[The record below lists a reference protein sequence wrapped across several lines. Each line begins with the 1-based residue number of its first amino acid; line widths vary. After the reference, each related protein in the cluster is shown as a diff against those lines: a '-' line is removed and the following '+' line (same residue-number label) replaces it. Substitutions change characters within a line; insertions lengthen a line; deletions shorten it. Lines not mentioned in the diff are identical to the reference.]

1 MDFYRKTTLGLFDSS
16 QKSFEIPVYQRA
28 YSWEKEQWQT
38 FLNDLLE
45 QIEGENN
52 YFYGNI
58 LLETVK
64 KDLKY
69 EIIDGQ
75 QRLTTLTI
83 FIRSILNV
91 LKKRENDLDDFDF
104 QTKENIFLKN
114 GGNIKLRPVEYDRA
128 CFDSLIIENHE
139 KFETNTPSQ
148 VRMKE
153 AKFFF
158 ITQLEKLNTD
168 ILLKVLVKIEM
179 TDLTIIELE
188 GKKDSALMFEL
199 ENNRGKDLTNMEKIK
214 SYFMYQMYVYSDP
227 EQTESNI
234 EYVSNIFKS
243 IYLLI
248 NDFKKINEDSVLI
261 YHNNAYVKGYNYRT
275 LEDVK
280 EIFKKSDDKID
291 WIKTYISELHTSF
304 SNMKKFE
311 NSTNFY
317 ALKLNEINAPAFVY
331 PFVIKGYK
339 YFGDDSMKLNTLF
352 NIIEVLTF
360 RSKLINSRANIQE
373 RLNSILLNFQG
384 DLLNLKYEIKSKL
397 NESWY
402 WSDANTKNYLNGGMY
417 GNNVLN
423 YLLWEYENSIQN
435 KGYSIKNFNLENEQI
450 EHISPQTPTDGEAI
464 ATGYDLNE
472 NGKYSED
479 FFTKH
484 LNSLGNLMLISGSH
498 NASIGNKAFK
508 NKLNSYNANPLLN
521 QQAEIKNFIIL
532 ESESV
537 FWKTKS
543 VEKRHK
549 KIVNF
554 AIARWSFDD
563 IDTKYLDSEL
573 IIL

>member
-64 KDLKY
+64 KDVKY
-69 EIIDGQ
+69 EVIDGQ

-91 LKKRENDLDDFDF
+91 LKKRKVELEGFDF

-128 CFDSLIIENHE
+128 CYDSLIIDNQNN
-139 KFETNTPSQ
+139 FETNTPSQ
-148 VRMKE
+148 VRIKE
-153 AKFFF
+153 AKNFF
-158 ITQLEKLNTD
+158 ITELDKLNTN
-168 ILLKVLVKIEM
+168 ILQQILEKIET

-227 EQTESNI
+227 EHTESNI
-234 EYVSNIFKS
+234 ENVSNIFKL

-248 NDFKKINEDSVLI
+248 NDLKHLNEDSVLI
-261 YHNNAYVKGYNYRT
+261 YHNNAYIKGYNYRT

-280 EIFKKSDDKID
+280 ELFKKSNDKIE
-291 WIKTYISELHTSF
+291 WIKKYISELHTSF

-311 NSTNFY
+311 NSDNFY
-317 ALKLNEINAPAFVY
+317 ATKLSKINAPAFIY

-339 YFGDDSMKLNTLF
+339 YFGDDNTKLNTLF
-352 NIIEVLTF
+352 NILEVLTF
-360 RSKLINSRANIQE
+360 RARLINSRANIQE
-373 RLNSILLNFQG
+373 RLNSILLNFKG
-384 DLLNLKYEIKSKL
+384 DLIQLKQEIKNKL

-402 WSDANTKNYLNGGMY
+402 WSDTNTKNYLNGGMY
-417 GNNVLN
+417 GNKVLN

-435 KGYSIKNFNLENEQI
+435 KGYSIKNFSLENEQI
-450 EHISPQTPTDGEAI
+450 EHISPQTPTNGEPI
-464 ATGYDLNE
+464 ATGYDLNADNE
-472 NGKYSED
+472 YSEE
-479 FFTKH
+479 FISKH
-484 LNSLGNLMLISGSH
+484 LNCLGNLMLISGSH

-508 NKLNSYNANPLLN
+508 DKLDSYNSNPLLN
-521 QQAEIKNFIIL
+521 QQAEIKDFATSDKNL
-532 ESESV
+532 V
-537 FWKTKS
+537 FWKTES
-543 VEKRHK
+543 IEKRHK
-549 KIVNF
+549 VLVNF
-554 AIARWSFDD
+554 AIQKWSFDN
-563 IDTKYLDSEL
+563 IETKYLEL
-573 IIL
+573 KQVD

>member
-64 KDLKY
+64 KDVKY

-83 FIRSILNV
+83 FIRSMINA
-91 LKKRENDLDDFDF
+91 LKKREKEIELADFDF
-104 QTKENIFLKN
+104 QTKETIFLKN

-128 CFDSLIIENHE
+128 CYDSLIIDNQK

-148 VRMKE
+148 ERIKE
-153 AKFFF
+153 AKNFF
-158 ITQLEKLNTD
+158 ITELEKLSTD
-168 ILLKVLVKIEM
+168 ILLRVLTKIET

-227 EQTESNI
+227 EETESNI
-234 EYVSNIFKS
+234 ENVSNIFKL
-243 IYLLI
+243 IYLII
-248 NDFKKINEDSVLI
+248 NDYKKLNEDSVLI
-261 YHNNAYVKGYNYRT
+261 YHNNAYIKGYNYRT

-280 EIFKKSDDKID
+280 EVFKKSKDKID
-291 WIKTYISELHTSF
+291 WIKKYISELHTSF

-311 NSTNFY
+311 NSDNFY
-317 ALKLNEINAPAFVY
+317 AKKLSKISAPAFIY

-339 YFGDDSMKLNTLF
+339 HFGDNKDKLNTLF
-352 NIIEVLTF
+352 NLLEILTF
-360 RSKLINSRANIQE
+360 RAKLINSRANIQE
-373 RLNSILLNFQG
+373 RLNSLLLNFKG
-384 DLLNLKYEIKSKL
+384 DLVKLKKEIKYKL

-402 WSDANTKNYLNGGMY
+402 WSDTNTKNYVSGGMY
-417 GNNVLN
+417 DNKVLN

-435 KGYSIKNFNLENEQI
+435 KGYSIKNFSLENEQI
-450 EHISPQTPTDGEAI
+450 EHISPQTPTNGEPI
-464 ATGYDLNE
+464 STGYDVDENNE
-472 NGKYSED
+472 YSED
-479 FFTKH
+479 FVSKH

-508 NKLNSYNANPLLN
+508 EKLNSYKANPLLN
-521 QQAEIKNFIIL
+521 QQAEIKDFMTVEN
-532 ESESV
+532 ESN
-537 FWKTKS
+537 FWKTES
-543 VEKRHK
+543 IENRHK
-549 KIVNF
+549 KLVEF
-554 AIARWSFDD
+554 AIKNWSFDKV
-563 IDTKYLDSEL
+563 DTGYMEN
-573 IIL
+573 